1 MWYVIYD
8 KVKGVKN
15 LGKVISINNFK
26 GGVSKTST
34 ACALAY
40 VLSEKKRK
48 KVLVVDFDPQA
59 DATELLIRTYY
70 NTEKPDVL
78 NDEGYTTIYEGI
90 QNSKRANS
98 TIHLSENLDLIPSDF
113 DLIGFPDYLIKK
125 YRYKDTFNKVKE
137 LNNFLEGAREE
148 YDIILIDTPP
158 TISDFSNNAIY
169 ACDYSLIVMQTH
181 RRSYRSVEKFL
192 VHLVD
197 FKETFGNDFDVLGI
211 IPVMFSNNT
220 KTDTITLQD
229 AMLDYKDYVFNHI
242 VKAMERVKYWDEYGI
257 SEENH
262 WDRVAVNAY
271 ENLTDEFLERL
282 EKIEVKQI

>member
-1 MWYVIYD
+1 M
-8 KVKGVKN
+8 
-15 LGKVISINNFK
+15 GKIISINNFK

-40 VLSEKKRK
+40 VLAEKHNK

-59 DATELLIRTYY
+59 DATELLIRTYD
-70 NTEKPDVL
+70 NTEKPDAL
-78 NDEGYTTIYEGI
+78 NDEQQQTIYEGI
-90 QNSKRANS
+90 QTGDRES
-98 TIHLSENLDLIPSDF
+98 TTMHLSDNLDLIPSDF

-137 LNNFLEGAREE
+137 LGQFLEGVRDE

-197 FKETFGNDFDVLGI
+197 FKETFGNKFEVLGI
-211 IPVMFSNNT
+211 IPVMFSKQT
-220 KTDTITLQD
+220 KTDTLTLQD
-229 AMLDYKDYVFNHI
+229 ATQDYKDYVFNHI
-242 VKAMERVKYWDEYGI
+242 VRAMERVKLWDEYGI
-257 SEENH
+257 SEEDH
-262 WDRVAVNAY
+262 WDRKTIKEY
-271 ENLTDEFLERL
+271 EHLTNEFLERL
-282 EKIEVKQI
+282 DKMEVEV

>member
-1 MWYVIYD
+1 MKPKEL
-8 KVKGVKN
+8 KV
-15 LGKVISINNFK
+15 LGKIISINNFK

-40 VLSEKKRK
+40 VLSEKKDM

-59 DATELLIRTYY
+59 DATELLIRTYD
-70 NTEKPDVL
+70 NIEKPDFL
-78 NDEGYTTIYEGI
+78 NDEGNITIYEGI
-90 QNSKRANS
+90 QNVDRLNA
-98 TIHLSENLDLIPSDF
+98 TINLSENLDLIPSDF

-125 YRYKDTFNKVKE
+125 YRYKDTFDKVKE
-137 LNNFLEGAREE
+137 LNNFLEGVRNE

-220 KTDTITLQD
+220 KTDSLTLQD
-229 AMLDYKDYVFNHI
+229 AMHDYKDYVFNHI
-242 VKAMERVKYWDEYGI
+242 VKAMERVKYWDEFGI

-262 WDRVAVNAY
+262 WDRVAVSAY
-271 ENLTDEFLERL
+271 EKLTTEFLERL
-282 EKIEVKQI
+282 ERIEVK

>member
-1 MWYVIYD
+1 M
-8 KVKGVKN
+8 
-15 LGKVISINNFK
+15 GKVISINNFK

-40 VLSEKKRK
+40 VLSEKKG
-48 KVLVVDFDPQA
+48 LNTLLVDFDPQG
-59 DATELLIRTYY
+59 DATELLIRTYD
-70 NTEKPDVL
+70 NTLKPDAL
-78 NDEGYTTIYEGI
+78 NDEGYQTIYEGI
-90 QNSKRANS
+90 QNDDRYGT
-98 TIHLSENLDLIPSDF
+98 TINLSNHLDLIPSDF

-125 YRYKDTFNKVKE
+125 YRYKDTFDKVKE
-137 LNNFLEGAREE
+137 LNHFLDGARDD

-197 FKETFGNDFDVLGI
+197 FKETYGNEFDVLGI

-229 AMLDYKDYVFNHI
+229 AMQDYKDYVFNHI
-242 VKAMERVKYWDEYGI
+242 VKAMERVKYWDEFGI

-262 WDRVAVNAY
+262 WDRVAINAY
-271 ENLTDEFLERL
+271 EQLSDEFLERL
-282 EKIEVKQI
+282 EHIEAKKV

>member
-1 MWYVIYD
+1 VNQSGQI
-8 KVKGVKN
+8 
-15 LGKVISINNFK
+15 ISKKKFK
-26 GGVSKTST
+26 GWVSKTSR

-40 VLSEKKRK
+40 VLSEKKGMK
-48 KVLVVDFDPQA
+48 TLLVDFDPQA
-59 DATELLIRTYY
+59 DATELLIRTYDSK
-70 NTEKPDVL
+70 EKPDEL
-78 NDEGYTTIYEGI
+78 NDEGYTTIYDGI
-90 QNSKRANS
+90 QTGDRAGI
-98 TIHLSENLDLIPSDF
+98 TLQLSENLDLIPSDF

-137 LNNFLEGAREE
+137 LNNFLEGVREA

-197 FKETFGNDFDVLGI
+197 FKETYGNEFDVLGI
-211 IPVMFSNNT
+211 IPVMFSKNT

-229 AMLDYKDYVFNHI
+229 AMEDYKDYVFDHI
-242 VKAMERVKYWDEYGI
+242 VKA
-257 SEENH
+257 
-262 WDRVAVNAY
+262 
-271 ENLTDEFLERL
+271 
-282 EKIEVKQI
+282 

>member
-1 MWYVIYD
+1 M
-8 KVKGVKN
+8 KQ
-15 LGKVISINNFK
+15 LGQIISINNFK

-40 VLSEKKRK
+40 ILSEKKGMK
-48 KVLVVDFDPQA
+48 TLLVDFDPQA
-59 DATELLIRTYY
+59 DATELLIRTYDSK
-70 NTEKPDVL
+70 EKPDAL
-78 NDEGYTTIYEGI
+78 NDEGYTTIYDGI
-90 QNSKRANS
+90 QTGDRAGI
-98 TIHLSENLDLIPSDF
+98 TLQLSENLDLIPSDF

-137 LNNFLEGAREE
+137 LNNFLEGVREA

-197 FKETFGNDFDVLGI
+197 FKETYGNEFDVLGI
-211 IPVMFSNNT
+211 IPVMFSKNT

-229 AMLDYKDYVFNHI
+229 AMEDYKDYVFDHI
-242 VKAMERVKYWDEYGI
+242 VKAMERVKYWDEFGI

-262 WDRVAVNAY
+262 WDRVAVNEY
-271 ENLTDEFLERL
+271 EKLTEEFLQRL
-282 EKIEVKQI
+282 ERIETEQIQ